1 MVDGVDMERG
11 SVVAG
16 GRGYFLKVNVRFLI
30 ICSQVYSTHT
40 ATSRYVDNQS
50 VLSCRSLYVE
60 GSTLFFLSSVSFY
73 YIFQQENI
81 LTGTIGVHGT
91 GLNKSCIENA

>member
-30 ICSQVYSTHT
+30 ICFQVYSIRT
-40 ATSRYVDNQS
+40 ATSRYVDGS
-50 VLSCRSLYVE
+50 RSLYREFHV
-60 GSTLFFLSSVSFY
+60 FIV
-73 YIFQQENI
+73 
-81 LTGTIGVHGT
+81 
-91 GLNKSCIENA
+91 KC